1 MAIYGLLIVLVVPL
15 CLTVIYHFLL
25 LRRSSFSQE
34 GMADVIF
41 KNATF
46 YTGDP
51 RRPWVDAIAVQKG
64 RILELGAL
72 DVVEKKIGPHT
83 CYEDLNGGFIV
94 PGFVESHAHVIS
106 GGLQMLQVNFQDV
119 STQNEFI
126 EKVKIAAREK
136 QSGQWL
142 LGGGWNNERWGG
154 ELPRASWIDVYTQDI
169 PVWIYRMDGHMGLA
183 NSKALQILGIIGNIS
198 DPEGGKL
205 VRSKDGERRDALVR
219 ASKLALSNGIT
230 TVVDFGRFFPGSPT
244 TDVWDDFHNV
254 YKWMD
259 KKGSLPLRF
268 SIFFPLE
275 TWSDVYTQIRLTGQ
289 RLSQNLKIG
298 GLKAFADGSL
308 GSGTAFFNEPYADDP
323 SNYGLEILNT
333 ESVMN
338 DVLQADKMGLQIAIH
353 AIGDGAN
360 DRILALYQSIN
371 KSNGQRDRRLRIE
384 HAQHLSQNALDIF
397 SSEQIIASMQPEHL
411 LDDANFASK
420 KLGEERASRI
430 SYLFKSL
437 LMKNVT
443 LAFGSDWPVAHL
455 NPLKGI
461 IAATERRPP
470 GSSLPWIPSE
480 CIEVHDALRG
490 YTLAAAYAAFL
501 ENEIGSLTQ
510 GKFADFAV
518 LSEDIFHAHAE
529 VSVLATYKGGIKV
542 FSKETTD
549 FVL

>member
-1 MAIYGLLIVLVVPL
+1 
-15 CLTVIYHFLL
+15 
-25 LRRSSFSQE
+25 
-34 GMADVIF
+34 
-41 KNATF
+41 
-46 YTGDP
+46 
-51 RRPWVDAIAVQKG
+51 
-64 RILELGAL
+64 
-72 DVVEKKIGPHT
+72 
-83 CYEDLNGGFIV
+83 
-94 PGFVESHAHVIS
+94 
-106 GGLQMLQVNFQDV
+106 
-119 STQNEFI
+119 
-126 EKVKIAAREK
+126 
-136 QSGQWL
+136 
-142 LGGGWNNERWGG
+142 
-154 ELPRASWIDVYTQDI
+154 
-169 PVWIYRMDGHMGLA
+169 
-183 NSKALQILGIIGNIS
+183 
-198 DPEGGKL
+198 
-205 VRSKDGERRDALVR
+205 
-219 ASKLALSNGIT
+219 
-230 TVVDFGRFFPGSPT
+230 
-244 TDVWDDFHNV
+244 
-254 YKWMD
+254 
-259 KKGSLPLRF
+259 
-268 SIFFPLE
+268 
-275 TWSDVYTQIRLTGQ
+275 
-289 RLSQNLKIG
+289 
-298 GLKAFADGSL
+298 
-308 GSGTAFFNEPYADDP
+308 
-323 SNYGLEILNT
+323 
-333 ESVMN
+333 MN